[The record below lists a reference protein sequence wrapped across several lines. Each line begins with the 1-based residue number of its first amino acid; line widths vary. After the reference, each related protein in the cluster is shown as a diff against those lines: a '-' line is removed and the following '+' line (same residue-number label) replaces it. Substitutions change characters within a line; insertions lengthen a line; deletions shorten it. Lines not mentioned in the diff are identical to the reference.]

1 MRRSIFSASATILG
15 LILFLAAPA
24 VTQAAE
30 ITVQPH
36 VLAIQSLGGTVSVHT
51 DIDFSSGSD
60 WTAKINGT
68 LDAYLVKSDL
78 CGNLVAK
85 FDLESVKKMAG
96 DMPVLHVN
104 FTATSPDAGTYSGE
118 DTIIITRKLNRN

>member
-68 LDAYLVKSDL
+68 LDR
-78 CGNLVAK
+78 N
-85 FDLESVKKMAG
+85 F
-96 DMPVLHVN
+96 HV
-104 FTATSPDAGTYSGE
+104 FTHSLLIYSGNNLGIGIFNHDDIVKIE
-118 DTIIITRKLNRN
+118 HSTL